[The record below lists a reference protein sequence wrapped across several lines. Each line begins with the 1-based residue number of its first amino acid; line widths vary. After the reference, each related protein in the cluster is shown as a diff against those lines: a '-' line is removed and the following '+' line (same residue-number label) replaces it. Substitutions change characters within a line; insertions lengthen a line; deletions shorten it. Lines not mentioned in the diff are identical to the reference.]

1 MQVCIL
7 IMILTLYFD
16 LFFMCYTF
24 KTPAICLV
32 KTVLEFRILQ
42 DFGTC
47 DKNSKKLQ
55 ELSNDKIQPPA
66 YFVVL
71 YA

>member
-1 MQVCIL
+1 
-7 IMILTLYFD
+7 
-16 LFFMCYTF
+16 MCYTF